1 MKVDKEKFNL
11 ATNKKY
17 LRAAQANIN
26 RSVPKNS
33 EPLDLDKKTYLVTI
47 DGTDIVGEV
56 IELSKEIKNLITK
69 IKVVFSDNRIEYVEV
84 KDLALSLFSVVDK
97 VVKTGF
103 IVFLLKLLRLTK

>member
-1 MKVDKEKFNL
+1 MKVDSRNYKLVVNR
-11 ATNKKY
+11 NY

-26 RSVPKNS
+26 RSVPKKS

-56 IELSKEIKNLITK
+56 VELSKEIKNLITK
-69 IKVVFSDNRIEYVEV
+69 IKVVFSDNKIEYVEV
-84 KDLALSLFSVVDK
+84 KDLALSLFSVADK

-103 IVFLLKLLRLTK
+103 FVWLFKLLRLTK

>member
-1 MKVDKEKFNL
+1 MKVDSRNYKLVVNR
-11 ATNKKY
+11 NY
-17 LRAAQANIN
+17 LRAAQE
-26 RSVPKNS
+26 RFEVQVPKKS
-33 EPLDLDKKTYLVTI
+33 EDLDLDKKTYLVTI

-56 IELSKEIKNLITK
+56 VELSKEIKNLITK

-103 IVFLLKLLRLTK
+103 FVWLFKLLRLTK